1 MPSTYALYIVADPEA
16 TTPEKFLATEPI
28 YEVEAEQEI
37 LDMKE
42 TINDEERIYCVL
54 HAHKVDLS
62 KYVGKEVRLAFRDR
76 SIDQFHLLIGQ
87 MKMGQANGVGSVTSN
102 TATDIAVADQTL
114 TATHPDSQ
122 LALYSLEGIRLVQ
135 AQDQLV
141 YRGYPGVYVLVVS
154 DAAGEIERHKVIL
167 Y

>member
-1 MPSTYALYIVADPEA
+1 
-16 TTPEKFLATEPI
+16 
-28 YEVEAEQEI
+28 
-37 LDMKE
+37 
-42 TINDEERIYCVL
+42 
-54 HAHKVDLS
+54 
-62 KYVGKEVRLAFRDR
+62 
-76 SIDQFHLLIGQ
+76 

-114 TATHPDSQ
+114 TATHSDSQ